1 MKLSSLKLESLRD
14 LYIEELRDLYSA
26 ETQLIKA
33 LPKMAEAASDSQLK
47 QAFLD
52 HLEQTENH
60 AARLEQIFET
70 LEEKASGETCQ
81 AMEGLVKE
89 GSQMIKA
96 HGDHVVRDSGLIGA
110 AQRVEHYEIAGYGT
124 ARSLAQRLGEHEAAE
139 ILQETLDEEAE
150 ADTLLTEIAEGLVPV
165 AH

>member
-1 MKLSSLKLESLRD
+1 MRFTSLKLDSLRD

-26 ETQLIKA
+26 ENQLIKA
-33 LPKMAEAASDSQLK
+33 LPKMAEAASDAELK

-60 AARLEQIFET
+60 AARIEQIFEA
-70 LEEKASGETCQ
+70 LDEKPTGETCQ
-81 AMEGLVKE
+81 AMEGLIKE

-96 HGDHVVRDSGLIGA
+96 QGDPVVRDSGLIGA
-110 AQRVEHYEIAGYGT
+110 AQRVEHYEMAGYGT
-124 ARSLAQRLGEHEAAE
+124 ARSLAQRLGEQEAVE
-139 ILQETLDEEAE
+139 LLQETLDEEGE
-150 ADTLLTEIAEGLVPV
+150 ADSLLTEIAENLVPV